1 LNVIKAPGTN
11 ISLAFLFYEKYF
23 SHQKLRNDAF
33 EKYKRG
39 QKLENLKKS
48 FVVLKNM
55 QTGLL
60 LNLLSE
66 GKNNTSTEAASRNH
80 KTEGMLIIKTA
91 LIFTW
96 SIGTV
101 YQQSKG

>member
-1 LNVIKAPGTN
+1 MLVTSRSHLNVIKAPGTN

-39 QKLENLKKS
+39 RKLENLKKS

-55 QTGLL
+55 RTGLL
-60 LNLLSE
+60 LNMFSE
-66 GKNNTSTEAASRNH
+66 GKSNTSTEAGTI
-80 KTEGMLIIKTA
+80 KLIKLNDEIKTVPTF
-91 LIFTW
+91 LLLD
-96 SIGTV
+96 
-101 YQQSKG
+101 Q